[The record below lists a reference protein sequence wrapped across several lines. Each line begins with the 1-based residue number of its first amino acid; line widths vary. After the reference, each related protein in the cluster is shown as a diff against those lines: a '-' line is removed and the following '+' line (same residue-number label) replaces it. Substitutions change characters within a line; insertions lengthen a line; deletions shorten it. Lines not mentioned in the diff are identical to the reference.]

1 MVPTQAG
8 LGLRIGEL
16 LGLRASDVD
25 ILRRSMRIECQIPPG
40 ARERTEPKTPRSR
53 RSIPLPTSLAEE
65 LAQHMADFPP
75 APDGSLFS
83 TRFGGCY
90 LHAYYGT
97 TIFQAARRRAGLPE
111 GTTTHDL
118 RHHYA
123 SVLLAAGESVV
134 AVAERLGHENAQAR
148 PVDLR
153 PPHARQRGPDPAG
166 ARRGVVSYPVGAPTG
181 RGGAVTCANGLLLD
195 VEAERF
201 RRCADL
207 QRRPPHNH

>member
-97 TIFQAARRRAGLPE
+97 TIFQAARRRVGLPE

-118 RHHYA
+118 RPHYA

-134 AVAERLGHENAQAR
+134 AVAERLGHEDAQLVLSTYGHLMTDSAGR
-148 PVDLR
+148 TRRALDAAWSRTPSV
-153 PPHARQRGPDPAG
+153 PRQ
-166 ARRGVVSYPVGAPTG
+166 
-181 RGGAVTCANGLLLD
+181 
-195 VEAERF
+195 AEEV
-201 RRCADL
+201 
-207 QRRPPHNH
+207 P

>member
-1 MVPTQAG
+1 MPKRNRAMVLTQAG

-25 ILRRSMRIECQIPPG
+25 FLRRTVRVECQIPPG

-53 RSIPLPTSLAEE
+53 RSIPLPTFLAEE

-83 TRFGGCY
+83 RRFGGCY
-90 LHAYYGT
+90 FHAYYGT
-97 TIFQAARRRAGLPE
+97 TIFQAARQRAGLPE

-123 SVLLAAGESVV
+123 SVLLAA
-134 AVAERLGHENAQAR
+134 R
-148 PVDLR
+148 
-153 PPHARQRGPDPAG
+153 
-166 ARRGVVSYPVGAPTG
+166 
-181 RGGAVTCANGLLLD
+181 
-195 VEAERF
+195 
-201 RRCADL
+201 
-207 QRRPPHNH
+207 